1 MRAENS
7 SELLEVPV
15 LPWSMKVE
23 EEAHKMPGES
33 RGILHRTSV
42 EKKGHDLVLVALFKA
57 SVS

>member
-7 SELLEVPV
+7 SELLEVLI
-15 LPWSMKVE
+15 LPWSVRVE

-33 RGILHRTSV
+33 RAVLHRTSV

-57 SVS
+57 CVS